1 MRNLPPII
9 LNMMNSKMLIF
20 FLKNNSE
27 FDKKDHIKNLVSFIF
42 VIDVPVTTRRP
53 MMYYHCL
60 LQCGANCHST
70 ETISN
75 DGSNWEQKLKI
86 GQVWTS
92 LEIYLKVLNGKKVLK
107 GCAYTKGATS
117 HSHLSSTSSILNEKG
132 ERKFQK
138 FQ

>member
-1 MRNLPPII
+1 MRNLSPII

-86 GQVWTS
+86 GQ
-92 LEIYLKVLNGKKVLK
+92 NGKKVLK

-117 HSHLSSTSSILNEKG
+117 HSHLSSTSSILNAKG

>member
-1 MRNLPPII
+1 MRNLSPII

-27 FDKKDHIKNLVSFIF
+27 FDKKDHIKNLVSFFF

-75 DGSNWEQKLKI
+75 KRWKQLGTKTKD
-86 GQVWTS
+86 WTGLDKS
-92 LEIYLKVLNGKKVLK
+92 RNLFE
-107 GCAYTKGATS
+107 
-117 HSHLSSTSSILNEKG
+117 STEWEKG
-132 ERKFQK
+132 PEGVRLHERCYLTLSFK
-138 FQ
+138 